1 MLLVTLVSNNLSNY
15 GRRHLELFTNCH
27 VSWDT
32 LYQIPTC
39 YRVVSFKMFKTG
51 AVQTNC
57 KIKLVL
63 GGGEVGRR
71 GILG

>member
-32 LYQIPTC
+32 LYQ
-39 YRVVSFKMFKTG
+39 
-51 AVQTNC
+51 Q
-57 KIKLVL
+57 KIK
-63 GGGEVGRR
+63 
-71 GILG
+71 GIYLLTLNMCVNT